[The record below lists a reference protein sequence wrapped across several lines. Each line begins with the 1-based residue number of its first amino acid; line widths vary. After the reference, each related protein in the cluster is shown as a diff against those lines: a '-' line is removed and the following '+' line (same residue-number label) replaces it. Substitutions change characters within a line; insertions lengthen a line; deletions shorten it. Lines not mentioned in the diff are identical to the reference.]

1 GEVQHAHAVADAE
14 ERHRQLEQFSGDLRR
29 VFLIHAR
36 RTAGENDSLR
46 PERADFFQ
54 RQIERADLAINLGLA
69 NAASDELRVLGTE
82 IEDEDHSTL
91 EFGASLV
98 MNTSCTCPSSS
109 AAEVICMN
117 FALLCSVSTF
127 LQPR

>member
-1 GEVQHAHAVADAE
+1 MKEIAVAVDDQVGGAVLAPVRAPRLAAEGEVQHAHAVADAE

-54 RQIERADLAINLGLA
+54 RQIERADLTKTLGLA
-69 NAASDELRVLGTE
+69 KAGSIWFRVLGPK
-82 IEDEDHSTL
+82 L
-91 EFGASLV
+91 
-98 MNTSCTCPSSS
+98 
-109 AAEVICMN
+109 
-117 FALLCSVSTF
+117 
-127 LQPR
+127 